1 MFYGVSM
8 MAGGSAEQLICN
20 PNVTFQRLGDDLVV
34 VNLESDTIYTLN
46 TTAAVVWEMLH
57 NGSDGETVHARLL
70 ADYSVD
76 EETIDRELNNAIE
89 KLKDFGLLIPSPSPA

>member
-1 MFYGVSM
+1 MIV
-8 MAGGSAEQLICN
+8 AGSNEQLVCN

-57 NGSDGETVHARLL
+57 NGSDADTVRARLL
-70 ADYSVD
+70 ADYDVG
-76 EETIDRELNNAIE
+76 EETIGQELSEAVI
-89 KLKDFGLLIPSPSPA
+89 KLKDFGLLIPESSPA